1 LEDKAMTIMSG
12 AQAVMEGL
20 LRHGVCYIFGNPGTT
35 EAPFMVALER
45 YPQLTYVLG
54 LQEAGVMGMADGY
67 ARARDAVGHNR
78 VAVAHL
84 HGSAGLANGLSGLYN
99 AYRGGTPLLVL
110 AGQSDTRTYQQEPA
124 LWADLVSMARPFTK
138 WATEVLHAADLPMV
152 LRRAFKVAAQ
162 PPSGPVFVSLP
173 MNVLEENADIQDLSP
188 ATLYTCIRPDRE
200 GIVRAAELL
209 CAAAHPLLLFGDRVA
224 QSGAQAEA
232 LQLAERLGAPVYAV
246 YHSEQVFP
254 TDHPLFRGVLSP
266 WFSTS
271 LHMLREADVVLAV
284 GADVLTPFLYRPR
297 DAFGPSTRLLH
308 LDSSPWA
315 VDMIYPA
322 EVGLVGDPKTG
333 LAELLAEIEMRL
345 PDEHHDR
352 AQERIRTAA
361 QEARQRRE
369 TFVAEARTDWDADTG
384 QNAPIAPTRL
394 TLALADALPENA
406 VIIDEAL
413 TTSPPLHRSLT
424 FSRPGDFYFL
434 RGGAIGWGCGAAI
447 GVALAQP
454 ERKVVAV
461 IGDGSALYAIQALW
475 TAAHHRLPITY
486 ILCNNSSYRIL
497 KVNLIRH
504 LGEEATA
511 DLAFLG
517 TDLGDPE
524 IDFTRIAEGLGLRAW
539 RVEQPDALRG
549 ALDAA
554 LTADGPTLV
563 DVIIDGSL

>member
-1 LEDKAMTIMSG
+1 MAVISG
-12 AQAVMEGL
+12 AQAVMESL
-20 LRHGVCYIFGNPGTT
+20 LSHGVRYIFGNPGTT

-45 YPQLTYVLG
+45 YPQLTYILG
-54 LQEAGVMGMADGY
+54 LQEAGVMSMADGY
-67 ARARDAVGHNR
+67 ARATDTAGHNR

-110 AGQSDTRTYQQEPA
+110 AGQSDTRAYQQEPA
-124 LWADLVSMARPFTK
+124 LWADLVPMARPFTK
-138 WATEVLHAADLPMV
+138 WSTEVLHAADLSMV
-152 LRRAFKVAAQ
+152 LRRAFKVATQ

-173 MNVLEENADIQDLSP
+173 MNVLEESADIECLSP
-188 ATLYTCIRPDRE
+188 ATVYTRTRPDRE
-200 GIVRAAELL
+200 GLLRAAELL
-209 CAAAHPLLLFGDRVA
+209 SAAKHPLLLFGDRVA

-232 LQLAERLGAPVYAV
+232 IQLAERLGASVYAV

-297 DAFGPSTRLLH
+297 DAFGPTTTLLH
-308 LDSSPWA
+308 IDSSPWA

-322 EVGLVGDPKTG
+322 EIGLVADPKAG
-333 LAELLAEIEMRL
+333 LAELLAEMEMRL
-345 PDEHHDR
+345 SAEHHDR

-361 QEARQRRE
+361 QETRQRRE
-369 TFVAEARTDWDADTG
+369 TFAAEARASWNAEAVE
-384 QNAPIAPTRL
+384 NAPIAPTRL
-394 TLALADALPENA
+394 TLDLADALPGNA

-447 GVALAQP
+447 GVSLAQP

-475 TAAHHRLPITY
+475 TAARLRLPITY

-539 RVEQPDALRG
+539 RAERSDTLRST
-549 ALDAA
+549 LDAA
-554 LTADGPTLV
+554 LNTDGPTLV